1 MLVRQPNIAD
11 PDGFYE
17 ELVSSQRD
25 LDDDQAAL
33 MNSKLV
39 LILAN
44 HVGERAVLSEAI
56 ALARPNARGASGHP
70 PSPAGSGPEAREI

>member
-1 MLVRQPNIAD
+1 MPLNRQPNIAD
-11 PDGFYE
+11 PDGFYD
-17 ELVSSQRD
+17 ELISSQRE

-44 HVGERAVLSEAI
+44 HIGDRGLLSEAI
-56 ALARPNARGASGHP
+56 ALARPAAARD
-70 PSPAGSGPEAREI
+70 

>member
-1 MLVRQPNIAD
+1 MPLQREPNITD
-11 PDGFYE
+11 PDGFYD
-17 ELVSSQRD
+17 ELIQSQRD

-44 HVGERAVLSEAI
+44 HVGDRGLLSEAI
-56 ALARPNARGASGHP
+56 ALARPAAVRG
-70 PSPAGSGPEAREI
+70 

>member
-1 MLVRQPNIAD
+1 MPLLRNANIED

-17 ELVSSQRD
+17 ELVHSQRD
-25 LDDDQAAL
+25 LDDEQAAL

-44 HVGERAVLSEAI
+44 HVGDRAVLREAI
-56 ALARPNARGASGHP
+56 ALARPVASRTGV
-70 PSPAGSGPEAREI
+70 PAAA